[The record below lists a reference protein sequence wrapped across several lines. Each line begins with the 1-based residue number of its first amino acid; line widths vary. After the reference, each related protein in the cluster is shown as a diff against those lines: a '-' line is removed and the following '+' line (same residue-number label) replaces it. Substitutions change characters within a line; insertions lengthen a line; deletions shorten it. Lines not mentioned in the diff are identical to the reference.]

1 MGSITSRRK
10 APPTPQPQVIYMPA
24 PYTAPTPTSVSDTQ
38 EQSVNETEI
47 RRSSLLSRT
56 RGRFGTVQTTFRGLL
71 GGSNDGSARKTLLGE

>member
-24 PYTAPTPTSVSDTQ
+24 PYTAQAPISAPEPQ
-38 EQSVNETEI
+38 EQSANDAEI
-47 RRSSLLSRT
+47 RRSNLLSRT

-71 GGSNDGSARKTLLGE
+71 GNSGDTGTRKTLLGE